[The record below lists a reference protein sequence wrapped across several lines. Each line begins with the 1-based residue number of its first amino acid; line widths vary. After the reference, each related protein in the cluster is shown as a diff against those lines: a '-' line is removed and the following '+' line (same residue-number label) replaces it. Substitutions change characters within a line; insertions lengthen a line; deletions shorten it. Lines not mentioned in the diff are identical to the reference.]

1 MEKKYVE
8 KWFSNEGSRQE
19 VRNRV
24 IDVFKMEP
32 PGEGKGDQSS
42 RTYYYVEKLK
52 DGNRVY
58 LCRPAAL
65 NKGFDFLIRV
75 ENADYGRKG
84 GFKNAPS
91 HNDISADLEKKKQE
105 NPDEYRRLYSLLRK
119 VFECHDLTDDE
130 YNSTFFSSGFSSEH
144 ILKVIKWLF
153 IEQDITYWNWSGR
166 NMTWGLVPTPDE

>member
-1 MEKKYVE
+1 MERAYVE
-8 KWFSNEGSRQE
+8 KYFSNEGTRQE

-24 IDVFKMEP
+24 IDVFEMEP
-32 PGEGKGDQSS
+32 PGTGTGDDCSK
-42 RTYYYVEKLK
+42 TYYYVETLA

-91 HNDISADLEKKKQE
+91 HNDISRDLEVKKQE
-105 NPDEYRRLYSLLRK
+105 NPEEYKKLYVLLRK
-119 VFECHDLTDDE
+119 VFECHDLSDDE
-130 YNSTFFSSGFSSEH
+130 YNSTSFNSGLSSEH
-144 ILKVIKWLF
+144 VLKVIKWLF

-166 NMTWGLVPTPDE
+166 NMTWGLVPDPD